1 MSNVSKRLYP
11 EIAAG
16 GFPHNQPLII
26 FFTRVNILVDENFT
40 VLDFG
45 AGRGAHREDVP
56 ERLHRHT
63 DITRRVKK
71 LVAFDVDPTVL
82 NNIETRHRF
91 HAEVGAPLPVEDEI
105 FDAIISLYAL
115 EHVEDAVFYA
125 SEIARV
131 MKPGAWFCAVT
142 PNKWGYHGIGARLI
156 PNSWHARLLKFF
168 TPHRGEGDSFPTVH
182 RMNTIADL
190 KRLFPEDRFLH
201 ASFTLKQ
208 PPRYHGNRMWLARLW
223 ILYDWLM
230 PRALHPGLRVFV
242 QKQERSGR
250 RAREADSQ
258 WRAQPLSRAP
268 PGAAPAGRTAAAQ
281 AGSLRDR
288 AARRPSPSGTSG
300 ARRFRSRNG
309 PPNPR

>member
-1 MSNVSKRLYP
+1 MSDVLKRLYP

-26 FFTRVNILVDENFT
+26 FFTRVNILIDENFT

-45 AGRGAHREDVP
+45 AGMGALKEIVP
-56 ERLHRHT
+56 ERIRRHT
-63 DITRRVKK
+63 DIAWRVKK
-71 LVAFDVDPTVL
+71 LVAFDVDPAVL
-82 NNIETRHRF
+82 NNIVTKHRF
-91 HAEVGAPLPVEDEI
+91 HAEVGAPLPFEDES
-105 FDAIISLYAL
+105 FDAITSWYAL

-125 SEIARV
+125 GEIARV
-131 MKPGAWFCAVT
+131 LKPGGWFCAGT

-168 TPHRGEGDSFPTVH
+168 SPHRKEVDTFPTAH

-208 PPRYHGNRMWLARLW
+208 PPDYHGERMWLARLW

-230 PRALHPGLRVFV
+230 PRALHPCLQVFI
-242 QKQERSGR
+242 QKKK
-250 RAREADSQ
+250 
-258 WRAQPLSRAP
+258 
-268 PGAAPAGRTAAAQ
+268 
-281 AGSLRDR
+281 
-288 AARRPSPSGTSG
+288 
-300 ARRFRSRNG
+300 
-309 PPNPR
+309 